1 MTQYGPWKFLGV
13 RPILALPRKQPAEGG
28 SQMAD
33 EAGRLKEEKNRQKPC
48 THSRVVDYVL
58 TKDGKRTGK
67 LKCKE
72 CGAILPDERR
82 GPQ

>member
-1 MTQYGPWKFLGV
+1 
-13 RPILALPRKQPAEGG
+13 
-28 SQMAD
+28 MAD

-82 GPQ
+82 GSQ